1 MTAPLPTLERL
12 PRGALTLFRL
22 RALLRMG
29 IYGAIAFAIALALSF
44 AGNEHWPFLLPCAVV
59 LGLSVLTAWYP
70 QRAHE
75 RWGWALREH
84 DLVIS
89 HGVLLHEVV
98 SIPAGRIQ
106 HVDVHQGPIERSLG
120 LARLQIYTAA
130 GSGADGEIPGLAR
143 ETADA
148 LRERLVRREADDVV

>member
-12 PRGALTLFRL
+12 PRGALTLFRI
-22 RALLRMG
+22 RALLRLGM
-29 IYGAIAFAIALALSF
+29 YGAVAFGVALALTSS
-44 AGNEHWPFLLPCAVV
+44 GVKHWPFLLPCAVV

-89 HGVLLHEVV
+89 HGVLLQQVV

-120 LARLQIYTAA
+120 LAHLQIYTAA

-148 LRERLVRREADDVV
+148 LREKLVRREADDVV